1 MKTRPAS
8 PAPLLAA
15 LLAVS
20 ALAPAALA
28 QGIRIT
34 RPATAPAA
42 ASPAPSFSA
51 DLSDVPAGWRVLS
64 GRVRAP
70 RDVRLPAGSTV
81 SVAIEDVTR
90 LDAPSRTVLNVSF
103 PATRLS
109 APYQMQFNPVRLSPR
124 RVYAVTARVNDARGR
139 LLYLTTT
146 QQELPTGRNA
156 VMDVRVTPVR

>member
-1 MKTRPAS
+1 MKTRSSHAL
-8 PAPLLAA
+8 LLAA
-15 LLAVS
+15 LLAVP
-20 ALAPAALA
+20 ALAPSALA

-42 ASPAPSFSA
+42 ASPASSA
-51 DLSDVPAGWRVLS
+51 TVDLSEVPAGWRVLS

-124 RVYAVTARVNDARGR
+124 RVYAVTARVKDANGR
-139 LLYLTTT
+139 LIYRTTT
-146 QQELPTGRNA
+146 RQDLPTGRNA